1 MQGSKR
7 YSHQREEI
15 YSVLWQTT
23 AHPTAETVYAWL
35 KPSMPKLS
43 LKSILALSAVLAF
56 TVGIIFVYTRF
67 RVPAP
72 SEETNPI
79 IEEIAEEHSEY
90 KVCKIDVDEE
100 RGLAMR
106 FGVMSIPTVIIFK
119 NGEISDTVV
128 GLRSKDDL
136 LDLLA

>member
-1 MQGSKR
+1 MSTVKLTEQSF
-7 YSHQREEI
+7 EEEVI
-15 YSVLWQTT
+15 KSDRPVLVDFFATWCGPCKML
-23 AHPTAETVYAWL
+23 H
-35 KPSMPKLS
+35 
-43 LKSILALSAVLAF
+43 
-56 TVGIIFVYTRF
+56 
-67 RVPAP
+67 
-72 SEETNPI
+72 PI

-128 GLRSKDDL
+128 GLRSKYDL

>member
-1 MQGSKR
+1 ML
-7 YSHQREEI
+7 H
-15 YSVLWQTT
+15 
-23 AHPTAETVYAWL
+23 
-35 KPSMPKLS
+35 
-43 LKSILALSAVLAF
+43 
-56 TVGIIFVYTRF
+56 
-67 RVPAP
+67 
-72 SEETNPI
+72 PI

-90 KVCKIDVDEE
+90 KVCEIDVDEE
-100 RGLAMR
+100 RGLAVR